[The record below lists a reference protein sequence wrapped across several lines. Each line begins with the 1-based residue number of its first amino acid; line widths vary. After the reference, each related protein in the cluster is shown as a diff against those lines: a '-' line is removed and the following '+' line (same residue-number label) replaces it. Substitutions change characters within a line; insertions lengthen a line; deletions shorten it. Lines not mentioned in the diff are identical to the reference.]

1 MRSIGEKSSLIDSR
15 LLYIRS
21 NVDYSYTANL
31 SSTSSASND
40 KVAFRNSLSSSETNN
55 TTSTANPTNSFT
67 SAGSNTYEILQTA
80 NASFPKMTDEEKN
93 NIWNQTL
100 NNFMIE
106 HGTFGSADSSVA
118 PDLSGMD
125 NDQRM
130 ITLQQMRIEAD
141 QQRFAKYEQDLEEA
155 KKRDAEKAAKEN
167 QTQQQQG
174 GGNNTMGVIL
184 QAVQGI
190 IGAFA

>member
-1 MRSIGEKSSLIDSR
+1 MRSIEEKSSLIDCR

-21 NVDYSYTANL
+21 NVDYSYTSTNIL
-31 SSTSSASND
+31 NTNNSSTNT
-40 KVAFRNSLSSSETNN
+40 RSSSL
-55 TTSTANPTNSFT
+55 TTSENTETLSNSPSDSFS
-67 SAGSNTYEILQTA
+67 SAGSNSYEILTA
-80 NASFPKMTDEEKN
+80 VNESTPRLTDEEKN

-106 HGTFGSADSSVA
+106 HDTFGSADSSVA

-130 ITLQQMRIEAD
+130 MTLQQMRIEAD

-155 KKRDAEKAAKEN
+155 KKRDAEKAATEN
-167 QTQQQQG
+167 QTQQQEG
-174 GGNNTMGVIL
+174 GVNNTMGVIL